1 MEDCSQILKKTER
14 IENVV
19 RIDNFDKATDPVQL
33 KGRYQNWFFHEGW
46 GKEVSEISSDK
57 TEFAQPS
64 ATCNV
69 KRIAKKKKKLKGNE
83 QGESLITWK
92 GVL

>member
-1 MEDCSQILKKTER
+1 MKKTER

-33 KGRYQNWFFHEGW
+33 KGRDQNWFFHEGW
-46 GKEVSEISSDK
+46 GKEVSETSSDK
-57 TEFAQPS
+57 TEFAQSS

-69 KRIAKKKKKLKGNE
+69 QTTAKKKKTQRQQTG
-83 QGESLITWK
+83 
-92 GVL
+92 